1 MRLYADT
8 CLRLPKV
15 QLLQRVLHSLWE
27 PPVSALPN
35 ASMRSLQALAS
46 PITRARVLADD
57 GSFTFL
63 NQQGRCDSPAGW
75 QDRTHGL
82 LWTYNLHYFADL
94 LSDNAP
100 VRAPQHVQLME
111 RWRAENPAAEGVGW
125 TPYPLS
131 LRISNWIKWHYWVGP
146 LPDALVRSLAQQ
158 AAWLYRR
165 CEYHHRGNHLFVNA
179 KALCMAGMTIDTPDA
194 QRWLI
199 RGVSILRVEV
209 PAQILGDG
217 GHCERSPMY
226 HALIL
231 EDILDLLNIA
241 LRLETDS
248 AREIVSLLAPQVEPM
263 LRWLAAMSHPD
274 GEIAFFN
281 DAAFGI
287 APTPS
292 QLHCYARGIL
302 GPGASPTVDG
312 GSTNLADTGFVRM
325 NQGDWSLIM
334 DVGAVGAPEQ
344 PAHAHADSLS
354 IEVSVGR
361 HRVFINAG
369 VSTYAAGPDRAYE
382 RGTAAHNCVE
392 VDGIDSSEVWSSFR
406 VARRAHVTVDSCE
419 LTPISGRVSA
429 SHDGYARL
437 RGRPIVRRE
446 VRLSND
452 DLAIADSSSGGGHIA
467 ISRLHL
473 HPDVR
478 AQVST
483 GATGLIWLHLPD
495 GQRLALRHNSARS
508 DIVPGFWRPEFGRK
522 VPNAHLSFEVPPEG
536 LSIRVCVV
544 DPTIHEQ

>member
-27 PPVSALPN
+27 PPVPALSS
-35 ASMRSLQALAS
+35 ASMRSLQLLVS
-46 PITRARVLADD
+46 PITRARVMADD
-57 GSFTFL
+57 GTFTFL
-63 NQQGRCDSPAGW
+63 NQSGRCDSPSGW
-75 QDRTHGL
+75 QDRTYGL

-94 LSDNAP
+94 LSESAP
-100 VRAPQHVQLME
+100 ARTRQHLQLME

-125 TPYPLS
+125 MPYPLS

-158 AAWLYRR
+158 AAWLYQR

-179 KALCMAGMTIDTPDA
+179 KALCMSGMTMDTPDA
-194 QRWLI
+194 QRWLA
-199 RGVSILRVEV
+199 RGVSILRAEV

-231 EDILDLLNIA
+231 EDNLDLLNIT
-241 LRLETDS
+241 LRSDTQE
-248 AREIVSLLAPQVEPM
+248 AREMVELLTPTVTPM
-263 LRWLAAMSHPD
+263 LRWLSTMCHPD

-292 QLHCYARGIL
+292 QLQDYARRVSGS
-302 GPGASPTVDG
+302 GAIAAPKRESAH
-312 GSTNLADTGFVRM
+312 LANSGFVRM
-325 NQGDWSLIM
+325 NHGNWALIM

-354 IEVSVGR
+354 IEVSYGR
-361 HRVFINAG
+361 QRLFVNSG
-369 VSTYAAGPDRAYE
+369 VSTYAAGLDRAYE

-406 VARRAHVTVDSCE
+406 VARRARVTVEACE
-419 LTPISGRVSA
+419 LSAACGRVCA
-429 SHDGYARL
+429 RHDGYARL
-437 RGRPIVRRE
+437 HGRPIVCRE
-446 VRLSND
+446 IRLTNN

-483 GATGLIWLHLPD
+483 GATGLILLHLPN
-495 GQRLALRHNSARS
+495 GQRLALRHNSARA

-536 LSIRVCVV
+536 LAIRVCAA
-544 DPTIHEQ
+544 DSSIHGQ